1 MYKQLLEVIFTPESM
16 VTYRHEMH
24 CQITQAETHLTI
36 VFAHSSPR
44 KFRNRY
50 TLTIGSCIE
59 PPEQLP
65 YYDYPVITDSKCT
78 ALLSFAWLETS
89 PP

>member
-36 VFAHSSPR
+36 AFVHSSPR
-44 KFRNRY
+44 NSQ
-50 TLTIGSCIE
+50 LTTAEIDDSIN
-59 PPEQLP
+59 P
-65 YYDYPVITDSKCT
+65 YES
-78 ALLSFAWLETS
+78 
-89 PP
+89 